1 MGIVGKCDAFCE
13 NLSLFVILFITLKN
27 RCILYKKT
35 NTVTRK
41 KNCLLGGSLFSSNA
55 LTFQCILSIF
65 CHEVKRLPAFLGNF
79 SNLVFLFITILSLL
93 PALVNADKLR

>member
-1 MGIVGKCDAFCE
+1 MGIVGKCDAFCQ

-41 KNCLLGGSLFSSNA
+41 KNCLLRASLFSSNA
-55 LTFQCILSIF
+55 L
-65 CHEVKRLPAFLGNF
+65 NF
-79 SNLVFLFITILSLL
+79 SVYLIDIL
-93 PALVNADKLR
+93 P